1 MGPDDSSHR
10 IPSNSA
16 STSIL
21 GSYNA
26 DGKSVLDEEVN
37 MQIEKYSAQRQYA
50 LRDLADAVVEV
61 SGGTSLRAVRS
72 QPPERRG
79 LPQICFVSS
88 FPPRECGIAT
98 FTEAL
103 IDEIDKLGMFQ
114 GSVVIPV
121 TESATSYP
129 YGTRVKFE
137 IERQSLETYER
148 AADYVNNSG
157 IALSN
162 LQHEFGL
169 FGGDWGE
176 YILRYLE
183 ELEVPSVVT
192 LHTVLMNSKRKVRE
206 VVAAIAGTSLRVIVM
221 TRRSR
226 KILLEQYGVS
236 ARKVRIIPHGTP
248 KVSMVISAGAKAS
261 LYLTGRFVL
270 STFGLI
276 HRGKGIEYTIKSLPK
291 IVEKEPSV
299 LYLVLG
305 RTHPEVWK
313 REGESYRNE
322 LMSLVERLGMGDH
335 VRFHDGYLT
344 KRTLE
349 TYLQATD
356 IYLAPYLDEN
366 QSSSGTLSYAMGF
379 GKPVIATPFSHAIEA
394 VSGGR
399 GVLCNFKDPASL
411 ADATIKLLDPRRRA
425 VMGRRASRYAASKD
439 WTATAI
445 KYAKLFKRCIRQA

>member
-1 MGPDDSSHR
+1 MPTEEH
-10 IPSNSA
+10 
-16 STSIL
+16 ST
-21 GSYNA
+21 
-26 DGKSVLDEEVN
+26 
-37 MQIEKYSAQRQYA
+37 QRQYS
-50 LRDLADAVVEV
+50 LRDLADAVVDV
-61 SGGTSLRAVRS
+61 SGGSSLRAVRS
-72 QPPERRG
+72 QPPEMSG

-103 IDEIDKLGMFQ
+103 ITEIDKLGMFQ
-114 GSVVIPV
+114 SSVVIPV
-121 TESATSYP
+121 TESANSYS
-129 YGTRVKFE
+129 YGSRVRFE
-137 IERQSLETYER
+137 VEQQSLETYER
-148 AADYVNNSG
+148 AAEYVNNSG
-157 IALSN
+157 IALSS

-192 LHTVLMNSKRKVRE
+192 LHTVLMDPERKVRE
-206 VVAAIAGTSLRVIVM
+206 VVAGIAETSLRVIVM

-248 KVSMVISAGAKAS
+248 KVSMVISTNAKTF
-261 LYLTGRFVL
+261 LRLTGSFVL

-276 HRGKGIEYTIKSLPK
+276 HRGKGIEYAIKALPK
-291 IVEKEPSV
+291 IVEREPSV
-299 LYLVLG
+299 LYLILG

-322 LMSLVERLGMGDH
+322 LMSLVESLGMGDH

-344 KRTLE
+344 ERTLE

-356 IYLAPYLDEN
+356 IYLAPYLDRN

-394 VSGGR
+394 ASGGR
-399 GVLCNFKDPASL
+399 GILCDFRDADSL
-411 ADATIKLLDPRRRA
+411 ADATIELLDPRRRA
-425 VMGRRASRYAASKD
+425 AMGRRASRYAASKD
-439 WTATAI
+439 WTTVAI
-445 KYAKLFKRCIRQA
+445 KYAELFKRCIREA

>member
-1 MGPDDSSHR
+1 
-10 IPSNSA
+10 
-16 STSIL
+16 
-21 GSYNA
+21 
-26 DGKSVLDEEVN
+26 
-37 MQIEKYSAQRQYA
+37 MQIEEYFTQRQYP
-50 LRDLADAVVEV
+50 LRDLADIVVGA
-61 SGGTSLRAVRS
+61 SGGTFLRTLRPRSPKRNSLPR
-72 QPPERRG
+72 
-79 LPQICFVSS
+79 ICFVSS
-88 FPPRECGIAT
+88 FPPRECGIAS
-98 FTEAL
+98 FTKDL
-103 IDEIDKLGMFQ
+103 TDEIDMLGMFQ
-114 GSVVIPV
+114 KSVVVPV
-121 TESATSYP
+121 NEPTASYP
-129 YGTRVKFE
+129 YSTQVRFE
-137 IERQSLETYER
+137 IEQGRLETYKR
-148 AADYVNNSG
+148 AADYVNDSG

-183 ELEVPSVVT
+183 KLEVPSVVT
-192 LHTVLMNSKRKVRE
+192 LHTVLIDPEEKVRE
-206 VVAAIAGTSLRVIVM
+206 VIAGIVETSLRVIVM

-226 KILLEQYGVS
+226 KILLEQYDAP

-248 KVSMVISAGAKAS
+248 KVSKAINARAKAS
-261 LYLTGRFVL
+261 LHITDRVVL

-276 HRGKGIEYTIKSLPK
+276 HKGKGIEYAIRALPK
-291 IVEKEPSV
+291 IVDKEPSV

-322 LMSLVERLGMGDH
+322 LMGLVERLGMFNH

-349 TYLQATD
+349 MYLQATD

-394 VSGGR
+394 VGGKR
-399 GVLCNFKDPASL
+399 GVLCNFRDPDSI
-411 ADATIKLLDPRRRA
+411 ADATIKLLDPRRRTA
-425 VMGRRASRYAASKD
+425 MGRRTYRYAASKN
-439 WTATAI
+439 WTAIAI
-445 KYAKLFKRCIRQA
+445 KYAELFKRCIGQA